1 MELSEFIAKY
11 FGFTDND
18 KDISLLI
25 DEFDVEL
32 SNGTIDLALNQI
44 FDDNVAIDE
53 LRNYVVEKLFDDA
66 LEYTIFYLVDEYGLS
81 DKIVKNDFDCR
92 IVGKETDFTLNG
104 FIFETK
110 KELKDILQWYKDNYK
125 TREDSEENI

>member
-1 MELSEFIAKY
+1 MEITEFIAKY
-11 FGFTDND
+11 FGFADDD

-25 DEFDVEL
+25 DEFDVDL
-32 SNGTIDLALNQI
+32 SNDTIELALNRI
-44 FDDNVAIDE
+44 FDDGVGINE

-66 LEYTIFYLVDEYGLS
+66 LEYTILYMVEDYGLS
-81 DKIVKNDFDCR
+81 DNITKKDFDCR

-110 KELKDILQWYKDNYK
+110 NELKDILQWYKDNYK
-125 TREDSEENI
+125 TSEE

>member
-1 MELSEFIAKY
+1 MELSEFIACY
-11 FGFTDND
+11 FGFDDDD

-32 SNGTIDLALNQI
+32 SNDTIELALNRI
-44 FDDNVAIDE
+44 FDDGVGINE
-53 LRNYVVEKLFDDA
+53 LRNYVVQKLFYDA
-66 LEYTIFYLVDEYGLS
+66 LEHTILYMVDDYGLS
-81 DKIVKNDFDCR
+81 DKITKNDFDCR

-110 KELKDILQWYKDNYK
+110 NELKDILQWYKDNYK
-125 TREDSEENI
+125 TSEE

>member
-11 FGFTDND
+11 FGFTDDD

-32 SNGTIDLALNQI
+32 SNDTIELALNRI
-44 FDDNVAIDE
+44 FDDGVGINE

-66 LEYTIFYLVDEYGLS
+66 LENTILYMVDDYGLS
-81 DKIVKNDFDCR
+81 DKIVKKDFDCR
-92 IVGKETDFTLNG
+92 IVGKETDFVLNG

-110 KELKDILQWYKDNYK
+110 NELKDILQWYK
-125 TREDSEENI
+125 RELNVDTNNI